1 MREFVL
7 FMWIIN
13 EAYEGHDVTNLLI
26 ELRHETVIPN
36 DILTVHTV
44 LDLIRRFNF
53 VAKVF
58 HFNENNE
65 LIEEPLTDFITNQ
78 EVGELDD
85 FSATMRKF
93 QQQGFSFRFQQPSNA
108 IERLRIPNTIT
119 FVGNII

>member
-26 ELRHETVIPN
+26 ELRHETVNPN

-44 LDLIRRFNF
+44 LDLISRFNF
-53 VAKVF
+53 VAEVF

-65 LIEEPLTDFITNQ
+65 LIEESLTDFITNQ
-78 EVGELDD
+78 EVGDLDD
-85 FSATMRKF
+85 FSATMRTF

-108 IERLRIPNTIT
+108 IERLGVPNTIT

>member
-1 MREFVL
+1 MREIVL

-13 EAYEGHDVTNLLI
+13 EAYEGHDVTKLLM
-26 ELRHETVIPN
+26 ELLNQAVIPHN
-36 DILTVHTV
+36 GLTINAV
-44 LDLIRRFNF
+44 LDLISRFNF
-53 VAKVF
+53 VAEVF

-85 FSATMRKF
+85 FSATMRTF